1 MPEEDDDDDEE
12 EDCESMALST
22 TSCPCGSLRKD
33 SLYSS
38 MGVCES
44 TAHEMLYLS
53 EAGEKHIEREG
64 ERYVAN
70 CRQALQC
77 ARATVAVG
85 FVLGHAN
92 SINIVLLNFI

>member
-1 MPEEDDDDDEE
+1 MRWLWVDEPYICEEDDDDSEDDDDD

-53 EAGEKHIEREG
+53 KEGEKARERDVK
-64 ERYVAN
+64 R
-70 CRQALQC
+70 CKL
-77 ARATVAVG
+77 
-85 FVLGHAN
+85 
-92 SINIVLLNFI
+92 